1 MSNVS
6 SLGMT
11 VLGACFLKFHSLQL
25 ILMGLVKGIIDFVM
39 DILETIVFIGSLFIV
54 VYLFIMAPN
63 QVKGASMEPT
73 FYSGEYILTSK
84 ITYKFRKPHRG
95 DVVVFKSPKNP
106 DIDYI
111 KRIIGVPGDK
121 IEVTNGD
128 IIVNGE
134 PLPENYVSHKTNLWE
149 VGYLK
154 EGQASNVP
162 PDMLFVMGDNRPRS
176 SDSREF
182 GPIPFEAIIGEVFF
196 RYFPT
201 DKIGLLENP
210 LPKSLQSLLLQ
221 QFQTLQ
227 QTSDF
232 LSRVF

>member
-1 MSNVS
+1 
-6 SLGMT
+6 
-11 VLGACFLKFHSLQL
+11 
-25 ILMGLVKGIIDFVM
+25 MGLVKGIIDFVM

-63 QVKGASMEPT
+63 QVKGASMEPS

-111 KRIIGVPGDK
+111 KRIIGLPGDK
-121 IEVTNGD
+121 IEVINGD
-128 IIVNGE
+128 IIVNGK
-134 PLPENYVSHKTNLWE
+134 PLPENYISAKTNLWE
-149 VGYLK
+149 GGYLR
-154 EGQASNVP
+154 EGLPSTVP
-162 PDMLFVMGDNRPRS
+162 SGMLFVMGDNRPRS

-201 DKIGLLENP
+201 DKMGLLENP
-210 LPKSLQSLLLQ
+210 LPNFLQSSLLRH
-221 QFQTLQ
+221 FNTLQ
-227 QTSDF
+227 QTSHF
-232 LSRVF
+232 FTRAF